1 MLRTFTV
8 CHLDDCIYLSLA
20 GVGLGPDADLIL
32 GVGLEVHEVGV
43 VLVGGHDL
51 VLRPRGVVQLTL
63 IDGDLLVLDDV
74 VEDWAV

>member
-8 CHLDDCIYLSLA
+8 CHLYHCIYLPLA
-20 GVGLGPDADLIL
+20 GVGLSPDADLVL

-63 IDGDLLVLDDV
+63 VDGDLFVLDDV
-74 VEDWAV
+74 VEDRAV